1 MDMNVHVVTDN
12 QFSNYSDKSVT
23 IKNIEYMNNILV
35 SNENILDFECNN
47 IKELTLECLGQITA
61 ENPDLV
67 IFGTGDKIV
76 YPDMKILYEL
86 QKRSI
91 GVEVMPIQALCR
103 TFNFLVSENRKVVGV
118 LLFNK

>member
-47 IKELTLECLGQITA
+47 IKELTLECLGQIIA